1 VKKSK
6 PFGCLVRKYNE
17 IASCALT
24 IGSPPVWPKS
34 YERNSVPRNVA
45 SLGAL
50 SVVEKNYEGRTVG
63 ERERYQNIYSHTFQL
78 LLSVASREV
87 EGEVGGS

>member
-1 VKKSK
+1 MKNSN

-24 IGSPPVWPKS
+24 IGSPPVCPRS
-34 YERNSVPRNVA
+34 YDKNSVPRNVA

-50 SVVEKNYEGRTVG
+50 SLFYFIFFFVEIEKKKKNYGKWN
-63 ERERYQNIYSHTFQL
+63 NIEIL
-78 LLSVASREV
+78 K
-87 EGEVGGS
+87 